1 MYSGRYHFDVPNT
14 FLFVFFDCYFHS
26 LAFVPPV
33 AYKTNVSV
41 SYTDIPNIYY
51 LYDIGLILG
60 SIKYRI
66 IHTKG
71 K

>member
-14 FLFVFFDCYFHS
+14 FLFVFFSIDIFTHLLS
-26 LAFVPPV
+26 FPV

-66 IHTKG
+66 IHAKG

>member
-14 FLFVFFDCYFHS
+14 FLFVFFLIVIFTHLLS
-26 LAFVPPV
+26 FP
-33 AYKTNVSV
+33 V
-41 SYTDIPNIYY
+41 SYNLCILNIYY

-66 IHTKG
+66 IHANG